1 MAVCL
6 YGCPSKRNPNK
17 RCILIILRLKKVS
30 LSTSIHDAANSTSP
44 ILQECCFEEDVG
56 NCWILWKGVMR
67 LLDGLCRQFLW
78 QMTRVFKL
86 NAVVVNGNP
95 NRTTCI
101 VEKSLAEGIRQGFS
115 QSFSRNFQLLF
126 SRKVNYLSADG
137 KMFEEECHASIQ

>member
-1 MAVCL
+1 
-6 YGCPSKRNPNK
+6 
-17 RCILIILRLKKVS
+17 
-30 LSTSIHDAANSTSP
+30 
-44 ILQECCFEEDVG
+44 
-56 NCWILWKGVMR
+56 MR

-86 NAVVVNGNP
+86 NAVVVNGNT

-101 VEKSLAEGIRQGFS
+101 VEKSMAEGIRQGFS

-137 KMFEEECHASIQ
+137 KMFEEECHASIQEREEVALGALVVVKLILVCAAETSHAKQELVELAGVMHAGLVWMVCSTD